1 MDTFRILS
9 KSLFLAMVFLGCT
22 TISTEFEEGAN
33 PEIYFQRAQRAV
45 DINDFDTALRIYRKF
60 LDSGINDLYYVI
72 SAEYEIAFLY
82 YKMEKKQESIEA
94 FEKLLRTYYDD
105 PVDESRVP
113 VWPKV
118 LSQRLLQK
126 MKGQPQT
133 P

>member
-9 KSLFLAMVFLGCT
+9 KSLVLAVFLLGCT

-45 DINDFDTALRIYRKF
+45 DINDFDAALRIYRKF
-60 LDSGINDLYYVI
+60 LDTGITDLYYVI

-82 YKMEKKQESIEA
+82 YKMEKRQESIEA
-94 FEKLLRTYYDD
+94 FEKLLSTYYNNS
-105 PVDESRVP
+105 VDESQVP

-126 MKGQPQT
+126 MRGQLET